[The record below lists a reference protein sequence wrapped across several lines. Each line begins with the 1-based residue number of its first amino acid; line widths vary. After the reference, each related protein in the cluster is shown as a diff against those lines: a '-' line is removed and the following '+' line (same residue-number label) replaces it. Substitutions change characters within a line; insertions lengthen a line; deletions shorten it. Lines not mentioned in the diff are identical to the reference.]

1 MTDVDKKRSLSQLS
15 EVEVKRQK
23 PLHKVNEDG
32 PLTQDEVV
40 YFQKEAIW
48 RQMSIFKQ
56 KSHFLTKDLNKYQQ
70 EFQINQS
77 KLIILDSWYEQIV
90 NLFSNAMDDSNLND
104 TLLLKAT
111 DVSDIGE
118 LLEKRRVQLLKILS
132 PILDNLKGNSSFEAK
147 ELVSKL
153 ELLNSELVSVKST
166 NETLKKAKASLEQKI
181 EMLQHEILSLVKD
194 KDRQSSK
201 TLKRVDVSM
210 KKEPETNGSEQVEET
225 NGHIKQEPDIPV
237 KSPIDEKPVIDD
249 EELNKMKAELD
260 ELKSTNTLLSL
271 QLEEVNEKYH
281 KSQQE
286 VIQLDNRISHLKE
299 SDLADNVYYMN
310 VVKNNR
316 SLQDQIGKLN
326 KLNDSN
332 ISRLKELEA
341 KQNNV
346 IESIDKE
353 ISDENQSLK
362 EQLHKTE
369 SDLVRI
375 RTARDELLAK
385 ITILKSQVENQ
396 KTNEEVHKMN
406 QILQQR
412 LQQLEATGNEIE
424 CNNSTYTELSKEELI
439 NRITS
444 LSGEIKEI
452 ESAFKE
458 TREIALKKLE
468 NAIDQ
473 EHLVK
478 KLSIEK
484 TKADQKYFASMRL
497 KDSIQAENKVLKAQI
512 AKSQD
517 IIKNLNDLEKSYTNK
532 IEILSNTVND
542 YKSIKENSLH
552 ENSKLEDS
560 TKSLQ
565 NIKLS
570 LEAEVKKYSRTLEEK
585 NNKLH
590 ELNVEVGQQKIAI
603 NKLEKNLRSTES
615 LLRKYK
621 DNNTSLIL
629 QEDEQQLEALRS
641 IAKCS
646 VCSKNWKDT
655 AITVCG
661 HVFCHNCTQER
672 LAARLRRCPSCNKG
686 FSSNDLLSIH
696 L

>member
-1 MTDVDKKRSLSQLS
+1 MSDVEKKRALS
-15 EVEVKRQK
+15 ELSDVEAKRQK
-23 PLHKVNEDG
+23 PLNSLNEEG

-56 KSHFLTKDLNKYQQ
+56 KSLLLSRDLKKYQQ
-70 EFQINQS
+70 DFEANQS
-77 KLIILDSWYEQIV
+77 KLTILDSWYEQIV
-90 NLFSNAMDDSNLND
+90 NLFSNAMDASSDLHD
-104 TLLLKAT
+104 TLLLKVT
-111 DVSDIGE
+111 DVSDIDE

-132 PILDNLKGNSSFEAK
+132 PVIANLKSNSGFEAK
-147 ELVSKL
+147 ELVGKL
-153 ELLNSELVSVKST
+153 ELLNSELVSVKSS
-166 NETLKKAKASLEQKI
+166 NETLKKTKASLERKI
-181 EMLQHEILSLVKD
+181 ELLQDEIMTLVKD
-194 KDRQSSK
+194 KDRQDSK
-201 TLKRVDVSM
+201 TLKRVDVSL
-210 KKEPETNGSEQVEET
+210 KKDPENGSDSVEEN
-225 NGHIKQEPDIPV
+225 NGHIKPETPEKTLEEEKPA
-237 KSPIDEKPVIDD
+237 IDE
-249 EELNKMKAELD
+249 EEFNKIKALAG
-260 ELKSTNTLLSL
+260 ELKSSNTLLSL

-286 VIQLDNRISHLKE
+286 VVQLDNRISHLQE
-299 SDLADNVYYMN
+299 ADLADNVYYMN

-326 KLNDSN
+326 KLNDNN
-332 ISRLKELEA
+332 INRLKELEA
-341 KQNNV
+341 KQNNIV
-346 IESIDKE
+346 LSIDKT
-353 ISDENQSLK
+353 ISDENLALK
-362 EQLHKTE
+362 DQLHKSE

-375 RTARDELLAK
+375 RSARDELLAK
-385 ITILKSQVENQ
+385 ITVLKAQVENQ
-396 KTNEEVHKMN
+396 KTNEEVQKMN
-406 QILQQR
+406 QILLQR
-412 LQQLEATGNEIE
+412 LLELETKGNNIE
-424 CNNSTYTELSKEELI
+424 ANDTYVELSKGQLI
-439 NRITS
+439 QRITS

-458 TREIALKKLE
+458 TREMALKKFE
-468 NAIDQ
+468 NAIDH
-473 EHLVK
+473 EHMVK

-517 IIKNLNDLEKSYTNK
+517 IIKNLNDLEKAYTNK
-532 IEILSNTVND
+532 IDILFNSVND
-542 YKSIKENSLH
+542 YKSIKENSLQ

-560 TKSLQ
+560 NKSLQ
-565 NIKLS
+565 NIKAS
-570 LEAEVKKYSRTLEEK
+570 LEAEVKKYTKGLEEK
-585 NNKLH
+585 NTKLH

-603 NKLEKNLRSTES
+603 NKLEKNLKSTES

-661 HVFCHNCTQER
+661 HVFCHSCTQER